1 VELLRPL
8 ALLGMLVVPL
18 LMALYWWQR
27 GRRKKTA
34 FRVSDVGLIRAAMP
48 RRSNWKRR
56 IPPALFLLGL
66 LGLPVAA
73 ARPQATAK
81 VPIDKTSIVLAMDV
95 SRSMC
100 ATDVEPNR
108 LSAAQDAARAFVKD
122 QPAGTQIGLVAFS
135 GFAELVVAPT
145 KERAELLE
153 AIESF
158 TTARGTAIG
167 SATLKSIDAIASVNP
182 DVTPI
187 GPDELSGEEEDF
199 GRFESRLDGE
209 EEIEVEAPP
218 EGTEFVPDIVILL
231 TDGANSR
238 GVQPLEAAGLAVK
251 RKVRVYTIGFGTEE
265 PADMVCS
272 PSQIGSFDPDFQP
285 GSGRFDPPVGG
296 ADQGRFRRFLRVDE
310 PTLQAVAK
318 MTGGQYFKAENANE
332 LVDVF
337 ADLPRRVQLQTKRVE
352 ISAFIAAAAA
362 ALVAAGI
369 FLSLRWN
376 RFG

>member
-8 ALLGMLVVPL
+8 ALLGILVVPL
-18 LMALYWWQR
+18 LIALYWWQR

-66 LGLPVAA
+66 LGFPVAA

-122 QPAGTQIGLVAFS
+122 QPSGTQIGLVAFS

-145 KERAELLE
+145 KERSELLQ

-182 DVTPI
+182 DVAPI

-199 GRFESRLDGE
+199 GRFESRLEGE
-209 EEIEVEAPP
+209 EEIDVEAPP
-218 EGTEFVPDIVILL
+218 AGTEFVPDIVVLL

-251 RKVRVYTIGFGTEE
+251 RKVRVFTIGFGTEE

-318 MTGGQYFKAENANE
+318 MTGGQYFKAENASE

-352 ISAFIAAAAA
+352 ITAFIAATAA